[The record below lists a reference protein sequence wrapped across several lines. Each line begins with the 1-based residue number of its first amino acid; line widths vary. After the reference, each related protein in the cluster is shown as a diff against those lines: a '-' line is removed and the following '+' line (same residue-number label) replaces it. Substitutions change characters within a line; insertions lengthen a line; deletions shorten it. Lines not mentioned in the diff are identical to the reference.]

1 MIHLQLILGKNP
13 MKKMFLPLTR
23 LAAITVAGISF
34 ASLLAAQPSFAQLST
49 PDSTPSGDLNQ
60 NNANPFP
67 SGNSSD
73 FNMFDLIHRANFG
86 TLNWN
91 SDQQNQQLDEAALEF
106 RKRQQQAIQNGG
118 NLGAAPQS
126 LPIIRLPE
134 NTPAQPTVPAKN

>member
-1 MIHLQLILGKNP
+1 

-34 ASLLAAQPSFAQLST
+34 ASLLVAKPSFAQLST
-49 PDSTPSGDLNQ
+49 IDSSPSGDLNQ

-67 SGNSSD
+67 NGNSSD
-73 FNMFDLIHRANFG
+73 FNMFNLIHQANFG

-91 SDQQNQQLDEAALEF
+91 AQQQNQQLDEAALEF
-106 RKRQQQAIQNGG
+106 KRRQEQAIKNGG
-118 NLGAAPQS
+118 NLGTAPQS

-134 NTPAQPTVPAKN
+134 NTPVEQTAPAKN